1 MRDSAASLHITYK
14 KKYVTDIEKCG
25 INLTVVNGQ
34 KMKCEIKFLVNM
46 KLKGGETVK
55 ITKVVYIPQAVK
67 NILSVWRLISKE
79 TMMGATQDKITI
91 KKNSVNIILDAIKG
105 KNAVMM
111 FYLKEKIYAPK
122 GSKPQ
127 EVNTSLPEENKDGNY
142 EK

>member
-1 MRDSAASLHITYK
+1 M
-14 KKYVTDIEKCG
+14 
-25 INLTVVNGQ
+25 VNGQ

-55 ITKVVYIPQAVK
+55 ITKVIYIPQAVK
-67 NILSVWRLISKE
+67 NILSVWRLISKV

-91 KKNSVNIILDAIKG
+91 KKNGVNMILDAIKG